1 MIVHTYWMCCFV
13 EYNHSH
19 CKVFEKDPNFSRPSG
34 IFDWRLVSSLGT
46 CSVFVGLNYPINQE
60 ITDDKD
66 HDGSAFRSSGKNM
79 CTRCT
84 MRLSMHHTLICAAT
98 LCKMKVGERVASIRL

>member
-1 MIVHTYWMCCFV
+1 MSPIISVLAETTLLEIACHFLLLFVGFDTLTYR
-13 EYNHSH
+13 
-19 CKVFEKDPNFSRPSG
+19 KDYDRSP
-34 IFDWRLVSSLGT
+34 ILVGHQRSL
-46 CSVFVGLNYPINQE
+46 FVGLNYPINQE

-98 LCKMKVGERVASIRL
+98 LCGPK